1 MPIGAG
7 VEPFP
12 PRKIREMVDYIQE
25 YRNGDSPFDVCLL
38 GRTAGKDLKADRAA
52 VKSYVP
58 AGLTWYLEAIHSGRG
73 SIKQV
78 RERIKIGPPH

>member
-1 MPIGAG
+1 MMLKG
-7 VEPFP
+7 EHLF
-12 PRKIREMVDYIQE
+12 
-25 YRNGDSPFDVCLL
+25 NFCLL

-52 VKSYVP
+52 VKSYVH
-58 AGLTWYLEAIHSGRG
+58 AGLTWYLEAINSGRG